1 MKITLE
7 IYKEFNTY
15 ILVDDGMV
23 VLEVESKEDVLDYVV
38 SRIENREY
46 ENQIEFF

>member
-7 IYKEFNTY
+7 IYKEFDTY
-15 ILVDDGMV
+15 ILVDEGMM

-38 SRIENREY
+38 SRLENREY
-46 ENQIEFF
+46 ENQIDLF